1 MSWIRRL
8 LSTTQSTGKNNRR
21 EEEISFYRQDF
32 TPAPSHQYGDKILR
46 VTNVFR
52 ILEEGIIPIHTD
64 KTFFLSEYMKCHIF
78 ERWDE
83 LCIPTCST
91 LEIFTNSPTFQS

>member
-8 LSTTQSTGKNNRR
+8 LSTKESTGENNRR
-21 EEEISFYRQDF
+21 EEEIFFYRQDF

-52 ILEEGIIPIHTD
+52 ISEEGIIPIEND
-64 KTFFLSEYMKCHIF
+64 KTFFSVNI
-78 ERWDE
+78 
-83 LCIPTCST
+83 
-91 LEIFTNSPTFQS
+91 